1 MRTSADQMRMGM
13 RVEQE
18 HTLDPAHAAAIAC
31 DHLQELPDYYTR
43 LARMEQQLG
52 AAPAFQFTPAADP
65 SLNRALLLGVVSGL
79 GALLVSYFV
88 FHKG

>member
-1 MRTSADQMRMGM
+1 MRTAVEQMRMGM
-13 RVEQE
+13 QVERQ

-43 LARMEQQLG
+43 LARMEQHLG
-52 AAPAFQFTPAADP
+52 AAPAFQFTPTIDP
-65 SLNRALLLGVVSGL
+65 TMNRALLLGVVSGL

-88 FHKG
+88 FNKG